1 MALQSDEIVERLDL
15 VQFRGMNQAH
25 EQIADSRPVQ
35 GPIEQRVL
43 PMQDRL
49 LEDSLAN
56 IMPTAGLCRAGGLRR
71 ACSKVRWVA
80 DTA

>member
-1 MALQSDEIVERLDL
+1 

-25 EQIADSRPVQ
+25 EQVADPRTIQ

-49 LEDSLAN
+49 LEGPFAN
-56 IMPTAGLCRAGGLRR
+56 IMPTAGLCRGGGFRR
-71 ACSKVRWVA
+71 ARSKVPLVA